1 MKILAGK
8 RVTGFLFGGLSLI
21 AACQSGGHQDV
32 EATSARLDSLKANI
46 EMLKTQVSASAASLA
61 DVVSKADTDP
71 KPAFD
76 KYKSDAKT
84 VESSYNT
91 AASRVGSVRTEADKL
106 FKAWEE
112 RTKTLTDPDLQ
123 KRSEERRANFSKMLD
138 DVMNSTQKALD
149 ETKTFVATNTDL
161 VKYLGQDLTPAG
173 IKAVADKSKAQSKS
187 ASSIADKLDDADKVA
202 TKAAQDFATAKPPP
216 PPPPAK

>member
-1 MKILAGK
+1 MKFFATTRL
-8 RVTGFLFGGLSLI
+8 TSFLLGSVAVI

-32 EATSARLDSLKANI
+32 EATSARMESLKANI
-46 EMLKTQVSASAASLA
+46 ETLKTQVSGAASSLA

-84 VESSYNT
+84 VESSYNS
-91 AASRVGSVRTEADKL
+91 AATRLASVRTEADKL

-123 KRSEERRANFSKMLD
+123 KRSEERRTNFSKMLD
-138 DVMNSTQKALD
+138 DVMSSTQKALD
-149 ETKTFVATNTDL
+149 ETKDFVKTNTDL
-161 VKYLGQDLTPAG
+161 VKYLGQDLTPSG

-216 PPPPAK
+216 PPAK